1 MTLTFDLFF
10 IMQDSKSSKIQLAL
24 QKLEHASVRRL
35 FVKAFTEDGSSK
47 SLLVDERMN
56 CGFVT
61 KLLAGMSQS
70 ILFIFS
76 NLNDIIIPLLFAD
89 KNHVSMEVSWGLIEY
104 LPELFIE
111 RLFED
116 HEQLVEN
123 LLMWSSDSK
132 NRVMFIKRNDR
143 VSLFNTPELYL
154 PSFEMAPGT
163 EHDEDSR

>member
-1 MTLTFDLFF
+1 
-10 IMQDSKSSKIQLAL
+10 
-24 QKLEHASVRRL
+24 
-35 FVKAFTEDGSSK
+35 
-47 SLLVDERMN
+47 
-56 CGFVT
+56 
-61 KLLAGMSQS
+61 
-70 ILFIFS
+70 
-76 NLNDIIIPLLFAD
+76 
-89 KNHVSMEVSWGLIEY
+89 MEVSWGLIEY

-132 NRVMFIKRNDR
+132 NRVLFIKRNDR

-163 EHDEDSR
+163 EHDEESR